1 MHNWVKIF
9 LKNKSWMIGLT
20 ASILLS
26 ACHVKNDKQEFQTN
40 KVVTEDEEEIASE
53 KKEMKE
59 HVEYVDGLLNRVED
73 IINRMSVIDEESD
86 EYDRLDEKVLDLYD
100 ELDSLYLTP
109 EQGVRAEIL
118 FDLYC
123 DV

>member
-1 MHNWVKIF
+1 MATVI
-9 LKNKSWMIGLT
+9 LLT
-20 ASILLS
+20 A
-26 ACHVKNDKQEFQTN
+26 CHAQNDRQEFQTN
-40 KVVTEDEEEIASE
+40 KVVTENEEEIASE
-53 KKEMKE
+53 TREMKE